1 MNVIRAW
8 YERNFSDPQAVILAL
23 FLISGFVIIIFWGG
37 MLAPL
42 LVSVVIAYL
51 LEAIVLSLEKKGMSR
66 IPSVLI
72 VFIVFVFAFLLL
84 ILMLIPVLSG
94 QVAQLMQELPRQI
107 DDGQQLLMRL
117 PEMYPQL
124 ISEDQVKDV
133 MSTLRRE
140 LTELGQTL
148 LSISI
153 SSIPGLIALAV
164 YLILV
169 PLLVFFFLKDKQL
182 ILKWV
187 ASYLPKQR
195 SLSARVWDEMD
206 QQIGNYV
213 RGKFSEILI
222 VGSTSYVVFVLMGLN
237 YAALLG
243 ALVGLS
249 VIIPYIGAA
258 VVTIPI
264 AMIAFFQW
272 GWGSEFAY
280 LIVAYGIIQALDGN
294 VLVPLLFSEA
304 VNLHPVAIIVAV
316 LLFGGL
322 WGFWGVFFAIPLAT
336 LVKAVL
342 NAWPKQEQFDP
353 ISEG

>member
-164 YLILV
+164 
-169 PLLVFFFLKDKQL
+169 LL
-182 ILKWV
+182 
-187 ASYLPKQR
+187 
-195 SLSARVWDEMD
+195 
-206 QQIGNYV
+206 
-213 RGKFSEILI
+213 
-222 VGSTSYVVFVLMGLN
+222 
-237 YAALLG
+237 
-243 ALVGLS
+243 
-249 VIIPYIGAA
+249 
-258 VVTIPI
+258 
-264 AMIAFFQW
+264 
-272 GWGSEFAY
+272 
-280 LIVAYGIIQALDGN
+280 
-294 VLVPLLFSEA
+294 
-304 VNLHPVAIIVAV
+304 
-316 LLFGGL
+316 
-322 WGFWGVFFAIPLAT
+322 
-336 LVKAVL
+336 
-342 NAWPKQEQFDP
+342 
-353 ISEG
+353 